1 MTILELINKTAL
13 MLNIS
18 PILDDKNI
26 VDVTESNE
34 AEIVSKN
41 LTLKKLHEFA
51 KVMLNEVESYLPKV
65 AKLKAKT
72 TDKKI
77 SLIGKD
83 IINII
88 SVKNDFGY
96 VKYEKVGSNL
106 IFDTDGE
113 YTIIYNQKLK
123 TDSVLDII
131 ENHNGQIGDDLL
143 VNGLSSYYCLS
154 MGMFAEFNVYHA
166 HYVERLSQLKSLK
179 VFSMPCRSWH
189 D

>member
-13 MLNIS
+13 MLNIT

-26 VDVTESNE
+26 TDITESNE
-34 AEIVSKN
+34 AEMLSKN

-51 KVMLNEVESYLPKV
+51 KVMLNEVNSYLPKI
-65 AKLKAKT
+65 AQMKAKT
-72 TDKKI
+72 IDKKI
-77 SLIGKD
+77 SLVGKN
-83 IINII
+83 ITNII

-96 VKYEKVGSNL
+96 VKYENVGSNL

-113 YTIIYNQKLK
+113 YTIIYNPKLK
-123 TDSVLDII
+123 TDSVLDIV
-131 ENHNGQIGDDLL
+131 ENYDGQIGDDLL
-143 VNGLSSYYCLS
+143 INGLSSYYCLS

-166 HYVERLSQLKSLK
+166 HYAERLSRLKSLK

>member
-13 MLNIS
+13 MLNITQV
-18 PILDDKNI
+18 LDDKDI
-26 VDVTESNE
+26 ADITSSTE
-34 AEIVSKN
+34 AEILSKN

-51 KVMLNEVESYLPKV
+51 RVMLNEIGSYLPKI
-65 AKLKAKT
+65 AQMKAKT

-77 SLIGKD
+77 SLVGKNVT
-83 IINII
+83 NII

-106 IFDTDGE
+106 ILDEDGE
-113 YTIIYNQKLK
+113 YTIIYNQQLQ
-123 TDSVLDII
+123 TNSVLDII
-131 ENHNGQIGDDLL
+131 ENYDGQIGEDIL
-143 VNGLSSYYCLS
+143 VNGLSAYYCLS

-166 HYVERLSQLKSLK
+166 HYAERLSRLKSLK
-179 VFSMPCRSWH
+179 VFSMPCRRWH